1 MNKLQRKRLQE
12 AQQMLDKVSEM
23 LYDAMS
29 IIEEVRDEEQEKL
42 DNANEGQLATER
54 FQTIE
59 DGCDTLNEL
68 YDTLEIMLSVILYPN
83 ATEKLESLMCEIR
96 ALTKDYKI

>member
-1 MNKLQRKRLQE
+1 MNKEQRKRLQE
-12 AQQMLDKVSEM
+12 AQAMLDKVSEM

-59 DGCDTLNEL
+59 EGCDTLTEL
-68 YDTLEIMLSVILYPN
+68 YDSLEGI
-83 ATEKLESLMCEIR
+83 KDEIDD
-96 ALTKDYKI
+96 AYNDDGFEL

>member
-1 MNKLQRKRLQE
+1 MNKEQRKRLQE
-12 AQQMLDKVSEM
+12 AQAMLDKVSEM

-42 DNANEGQLATER
+42 DNANDGQLATER

-59 DGCDTLNEL
+59 EGCDTLSEL
-68 YDTLEIMLSVILYPN
+68 YDS
-83 ATEKLESLMCEIR
+83 LESI
-96 ALTKDYKI
+96 KDEVDDAYNDDGFEL

>member
-1 MNKLQRKRLQE
+1 MNKQQRKRLQE
-12 AQQMLDKVSEM
+12 AQSMLDKVSEM
-23 LYDAMS
+23 LFDAMS

-59 DGCDTLNEL
+59 EGCDALTEL
-68 YDTLEIMLSVILYPN
+68 YDSLEGI
-83 ATEKLESLMCEIR
+83 KDEIDD
-96 ALTKDYKI
+96 AYNDDSFEL

>member
-23 LYDAMS
+23 IYDAMS

-68 YDTLEIMLSVILYPN
+68 YDTLETL
-83 ATEKLESLMCEIR
+83 
-96 ALTKDYKI
+96 KDEVDDAYNDDSFDL

>member
-1 MNKLQRKRLQE
+1 MNKTQRKRLQDV
-12 AQQMLDKVSEM
+12 QMMLDKVSEM

-59 DGCDTLNEL
+59 EGCDTLSEL
-68 YDTLEIMLSVILYPN
+68 YDNLEEL
-83 ATEKLESLMCEIR
+83 
-96 ALTKDYKI
+96 KDNVDDAYNNEAFEL

>member
-1 MNKLQRKRLQE
+1 MNKLQRTRLQE

-59 DGCDTLNEL
+59 EGCNTLSDL
-68 YDTLEIMLSVILYPN
+68 YDTLETL
-83 ATEKLESLMCEIR
+83 
-96 ALTKDYKI
+96 KDEVDDAYNDDSFDL

>member
-1 MNKLQRKRLQE
+1 MNKLQRTRLQE
-12 AQQMLDKVSEM
+12 AQAMLDKVSEM

-54 FQTIE
+54 FQTIQ
-59 DGCDTLNEL
+59 DGCDYLTDL
-68 YDTLEIMLSVILYPN
+68 YDTLETI
-83 ATEKLESLMCEIR
+83 
-96 ALTKDYKI
+96 KDEVDDAYNDDSFDL

>member
-59 DGCDTLNEL
+59 DGCNTLSEL
-68 YDTLEIMLSVILYPN
+68 YDTLETL
-83 ATEKLESLMCEIR
+83 
-96 ALTKDYKI
+96 KDEVDDAYNDDSFDL